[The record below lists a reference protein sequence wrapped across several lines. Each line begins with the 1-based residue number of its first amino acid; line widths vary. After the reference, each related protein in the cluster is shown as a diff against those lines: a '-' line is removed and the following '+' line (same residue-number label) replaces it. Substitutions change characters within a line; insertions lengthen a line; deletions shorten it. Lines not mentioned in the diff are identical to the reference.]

1 MKTKWRIFFGA
12 AVVFLL
18 IYAINKINFP
28 EAYQIIKGI
37 NPKFF
42 LFAFVSVSLSI
53 MVFSLRGMISLR
65 KIIPHHDFWFF
76 LETTLAGFFVNS
88 ITPGLTAS
96 GEPIRAYFLGEKY
109 NKPKTKVFGALL
121 ADRILVGAVSLF
133 FVIASLLFILTYI
146 PVSEELKTIFQA
158 ALFFIFLLLG
168 IIFFLHARKTRFNFR
183 DLLQKTRIL
192 KKIKN
197 NKKMLYI
204 GQTFGNLIRHFKKT
218 ITDKKT
224 LFWGV
229 LFSFAY
235 WILSYLSS
243 YFLFLSLE
251 VKVSFFLVII
261 VVSLG
266 SLLREFSPSPGGA
279 GFVEGLMI
287 FLYAV
292 LGVNLQAAIIVSVLS
307 RLILYFHSLVLGGIS
322 ILHIE
327 KSLG

>member
-1 MKTKWRIFFGA
+1 M
-12 AVVFLL
+12 
-18 IYAINKINFP
+18 
-28 EAYQIIKGI
+28 
-37 NPKFF
+37 
-42 LFAFVSVSLSI
+42 
-53 MVFSLRGMISLR
+53 
-65 KIIPHHDFWFF
+65 
-76 LETTLAGFFVNS
+76 
-88 ITPGLTAS
+88 
-96 GEPIRAYFLGEKY
+96 
-109 NKPKTKVFGALL
+109 
-121 ADRILVGAVSLF
+121 
-133 FVIASLLFILTYI
+133 
-146 PVSEELKTIFQA
+146 
-158 ALFFIFLLLG
+158 
-168 IIFFLHARKTRFNFR
+168 
-183 DLLQKTRIL
+183 
-192 KKIKN
+192 
-197 NKKMLYI
+197 
-204 GQTFGNLIRHFKKT
+204 
-218 ITDKKT
+218 
-224 LFWGV
+224 
-229 LFSFAY
+229 FSFAY

>member
-218 ITDKKT
+218 ITD
-224 LFWGV
+224 
-229 LFSFAY
+229 
-235 WILSYLSS
+235 
-243 YFLFLSLE
+243 
-251 VKVSFFLVII
+251 
-261 VVSLG
+261 
-266 SLLREFSPSPGGA
+266 
-279 GFVEGLMI
+279 
-287 FLYAV
+287 
-292 LGVNLQAAIIVSVLS
+292 
-307 RLILYFHSLVLGGIS
+307 
-322 ILHIE
+322 
-327 KSLG
+327 

>member
-12 AVVFLL
+12 IVVVLL
-18 IYAINKINFP
+18 IYAISKINFP
-28 EAYQIIKGI
+28 EVYQIARGIK
-37 NPKFF
+37 PKFF
-42 LFAFVSVSLSI
+42 LFAFVSCSLSI
-53 MVFSLRGMISLR
+53 IIFSLRGMISLR
-65 KIIPHHDFWFF
+65 KVVPHHDFWFF

-109 NKPKTKVFGALL
+109 SIPKTKVFGALL
-121 ADRILVGAVSLF
+121 ADRILHGAVSLF
-133 FVIASLLFILTYI
+133 FVIASLLFVLTYI
-146 PVSEELKTIFQA
+146 PVSAELKTIFQA
-158 ALFFIFLLLG
+158 VLFFIFLFLA
-168 IIFFLHARKTRFNFR
+168 IILFLNAKKTKFNFKV
-183 DLLQKTRIL
+183 LLKKTGIL

-204 GQTFGNLIRHFKKT
+204 GQTFGNFITHFKKT

-224 LFWGV
+224 LFWGM
-229 LFSFAY
+229 LFSFVY
-235 WILSYLSS
+235 WILNYLSS
-243 YFLFLSLE
+243 YFLFLSLD

-279 GFVEGLMI
+279 GLVEGLMI

-322 ILHIE
+322 IFHLE